1 MSKRQVLYRKW
12 RPKTFADFVGQ
23 EHIKQTIVNS
33 IKSDK
38 IGHAYLFAGP
48 RGTGKTS
55 MARLLAKAVNCLEP
69 KDNGEPCNTC
79 ANCTASLKNNMV
91 DLIEIDAA
99 SHTGVD
105 DVRSL
110 IEKVNLAPSLG
121 KYKVYIIDEV
131 HMLSKNAFNALLK
144 TLEEPPAHVLF
155 ILATTEVHK
164 LLPTVISRCQYFD
177 FHHLTWQEITD
188 QIKKITKQEK
198 VVITDEAVSLIAQNS
213 EGSMRDALS
222 ILDQVISL
230 ENEKI
235 DKQTLEKIL
244 GITDNKVV
252 FNLTEAI
259 LNSDINQG
267 IAIINEV
274 YFKGYDMDQLVKN
287 WINYLRRLLMT
298 RLGNQ
303 DLINQ
308 PEDEKEILLNQSEKL
323 TYAEIINLIQKI
335 IESNNK
341 YKIPSLPQLALELVV
356 IKCINQKSE
365 LKETKKVDSRQILE
379 SSTSQRTPQNDEVG
393 EIPRLAPLARD
404 DKESSTQND
413 EVESLDSR
421 DDKGDKV
428 AEGIKSQI
436 AEKNLDNKPIEE
448 KIVPKVSKKIDKIE
462 LPDDIWSNLCKQVS
476 ENNPALSALMKN
488 AVVISKSNKLT
499 IQAPNKFSYDM
510 ISKKSN
516 LNLISGYLQQLGH
529 KDIDIECELS
539 DTAKKTVD
547 QVAEVFDII

>member
-33 IKSDK
+33 IKTGK

-55 MARLLAKAVNCLEP
+55 MARLLAKAVNCLES
-69 KDNGEPCNTC
+69 KADGEPCNKC
-79 ANCTASLKNNMV
+79 NNCQASLINNMV

-110 IEKVNLAPSLG
+110 IEKVNLVPSLG

-144 TLEEPPAHVLF
+144 TLEEPPEHVLF

-164 LLPTVISRCQYFD
+164 LLPTVVSRCQYFD
-177 FHHLTWQEITD
+177 FHHLTWAEITG
-188 QIKKITKQEK
+188 QIKKITEQEK
-198 VVITDEAVSLIAQNS
+198 VVITDEAISLIAQNS

-235 DKQTLEKIL
+235 DKQVLEKIL

-252 FNLTEAI
+252 FDLTETI
-259 LNSDINQG
+259 INNNVNQG

-274 YFKGYDMDQLVKN
+274 YFKGYDIDQLVKN
-287 WINYLRRLLMT
+287 WINYLRQLLMVK
-298 RLGNQ
+298 LGNQ
-303 DLINQ
+303 DLINL
-308 PEDEKEILLNQSEKL
+308 PIDEKEFLHSQSDKL
-323 TYAEIINLIQKI
+323 AYAEIINLIQKI
-335 IESNNK
+335 IENNNK
-341 YKIPSLPQLALELVV
+341 YKIASLPQLALELVV
-356 IKCINQKSE
+356 IKCINQRSE
-365 LKETKKVDSRQILE
+365 LKNIEKPDSSDTKL
-379 SSTSQRTPQNDEVG
+379 
-393 EIPRLAPLARD
+393 
-404 DKESSTQND
+404 
-413 EVESLDSR
+413 
-421 DDKGDKV
+421 DKGNKI
-428 AEGIKSQI
+428 AESIKSQI
-436 AEKNLDNKPIEE
+436 AEKKSDDKLIE
-448 KIVPKVSKKIDKIE
+448 KKVVPQVASQTDTSKNDEAAPAVISKTE
-462 LPDDIWSNLCKQVS
+462 LPDDIWSKLCKQVA
-476 ENNPALSALMKN
+476 ENNPALSALMKS
-488 AVVISKSNKLT
+488 ALVLPKSNKLIVQT
-499 IQAPNKFSYDM
+499 SSKFLHDM

-516 LNLISGYLQQLGH
+516 LNLISGCLQQLGY
-529 KDIDIECELS
+529 KDIDIECKLS
-539 DTAKKTVD
+539 DSTKQVAN